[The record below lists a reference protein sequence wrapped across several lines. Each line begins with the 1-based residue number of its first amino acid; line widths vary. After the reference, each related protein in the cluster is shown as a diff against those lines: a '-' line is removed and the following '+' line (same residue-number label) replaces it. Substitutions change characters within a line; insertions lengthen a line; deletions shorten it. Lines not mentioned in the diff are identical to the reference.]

1 MNNKIMLLDGS
12 MSYPLEKLG
21 YNLNKKLWTGD
32 ALINNPD
39 IIKNIHKEYVNAGA
53 DFISTSTYQVS
64 YDSLNEMGY
73 SLSEIKNILKK
84 SVDITRYAIDETIDS
99 NKVKVV
105 GSFGPFAS
113 YKSDASEYEGIY
125 QANDDEIINYHA
137 NNINLINQL
146 ELDIVLFETIPCL
159 REIKILVDLLPRL
172 DKEVWVS
179 MTCNEEINFRD
190 NSSIDHACELIEKI
204 GNVSTIGMNCF
215 SPLLVEKV
223 IEKLKRLSSKKILI
237 YPNSG
242 EVYDPIRKKWYGENK
257 FDNNLIKKWL
267 SLSPDIIGGC
277 CRIGDDVIKLMREEI
292 DNQNNK

>member
-1 MNNKIMLLDGS
+1 
-12 MSYPLEKLG
+12 
-21 YNLNKKLWTGD
+21 
-32 ALINNPD
+32 
-39 IIKNIHKEYVNAGA
+39 
-53 DFISTSTYQVS
+53 
-64 YDSLNEMGY
+64 MGY

-84 SVDITRYAIDETIDS
+84 SVDISRYAIDETIDS

-113 YKSDASEYEGIY
+113 YKPDASEYEGIY

-137 NNINLINQL
+137 NNINLINEL

-190 NSSIDHACELIEKI
+190 NSSIEQACELIEKT

-223 IEKLKRLSSKKILI
+223 IEKLKRISSKKVLI

-257 FDNNLIKKWL
+257 FNNNLIKKWL

>member
-1 MNNKIMLLDGS
+1 MLLDGS

-39 IIKNIHKEYVNAGA
+39 IIKNIHKKYVNAGA

-84 SVDITRYAIDETIDS
+84 SVDISRYAIDETIDS
-99 NKVKVV
+99 NRVKVV

-113 YKSDASEYEGIY
+113 YKPDASEYEGIY

-137 NNINLINQL
+137 NNINLINEL

-179 MTCNEEINFRD
+179 MTCNEEINYHD
-190 NSSIDHACELIEKI
+190 QVTCLI
-204 GNVSTIGMNCF
+204 
-215 SPLLVEKV
+215 LQLQ
-223 IEKLKRLSSKKILI
+223 
-237 YPNSG
+237 
-242 EVYDPIRKKWYGENK
+242 
-257 FDNNLIKKWL
+257 
-267 SLSPDIIGGC
+267 SL
-277 CRIGDDVIKLMREEI
+277 
-292 DNQNNK
+292 

>member
-32 ALINNPD
+32 ALINNPE
-39 IIKNIHKEYVNAGA
+39 IIKNIHKKYVNAGA

-113 YKSDASEYEGIY
+113 YKPDASEYEGIY

-137 NNINLINQL
+137 NNINLINEL

-190 NSSIDHACELIEKI
+190 NSSIK
-204 GNVSTIGMNCF
+204 
-215 SPLLVEKV
+215 KV
-223 IEKLKRLSSKKILI
+223 
-237 YPNSG
+237 G
-242 EVYDPIRKKWYGENK
+242 V
-257 FDNNLIKKWL
+257 
-267 SLSPDIIGGC
+267 
-277 CRIGDDVIKLMREEI
+277 
-292 DNQNNK
+292 